1 LKVTTEGGKM
11 LFLAIIRVIHFVWYD
26 ES

>member
-11 LFLAIIRVIHFVWYD
+11 LFLAIIRVIHFV
-26 ES
+26 